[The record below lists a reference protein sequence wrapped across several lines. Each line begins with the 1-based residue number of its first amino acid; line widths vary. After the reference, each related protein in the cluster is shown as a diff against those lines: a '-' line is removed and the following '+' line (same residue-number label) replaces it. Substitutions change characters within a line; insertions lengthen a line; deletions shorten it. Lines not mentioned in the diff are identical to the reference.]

1 MPSSGDGNNN
11 SGAQAQKTKD
21 DSMQDAAQKPQQGDA
36 NAADQSAAS
45 MTRSYD
51 AQSKG
56 DLKTVDAAQKTA
68 SDAVSKNQVAQCPTT
83 EQLQKQID
91 AMNQLQKQIDA
102 MNETIKK
109 LQNDLRGAD
118 CHICKQEGFIMGQE
132 TMIKRL
138 QDDQSRLQ
146 AHILATREKLAEH
159 GEDY

>member
-102 MNETIKK
+102 MNDYIQKLKDALENKWIEAEVNKTTINSNAKTIAMYK
-109 LQNDLRGAD
+109 N
-118 CHICKQEGFIMGQE
+118 ENY
-132 TMIKRL
+132 
-138 QDDQSRLQ
+138 
-146 AHILATREKLAEH
+146 KLA
-159 GEDY
+159 GELAVAKDKLAQLE